1 MFGRMNESRNNNFY
15 LVLGLILIVA
25 FSRLIP
31 HYPNFTPLCAIAL
44 FGAKY
49 FNNKYLA
56 YILPLFALW
65 LSDIIINNFV
75 LGEYFNEFTLFYSGF
90 YWQYGSFILITLF
103 GRLTLKNVSVSKI
116 LGISSSSSLIFFV
129 ISNFGVWVS
138 SAFYPNTIS
147 GLISC
152 YVAAIPFYYG
162 TLGGAIFYSFFLFG
176 SYEYISRKLI
186 KVPINL

>member
-1 MFGRMNESRNNNFY
+1 MIESRNNNFY

-56 YILPLFALW
+56 YVLPLFALW
-65 LSDIIINNFV
+65 LSDVIINNFV
-75 LGEYFNEFTLFYSGF
+75 LGEYFSDFTLFYSGF
-90 YWQYGSFILITLF
+90 YWQYGSFMLITLF

-116 LGISSSSSLIFFV
+116 LGISISSSLIFFV

-138 SAFYPNTIS
+138 STFYPNTIS

-152 YVAAIPFYYG
+152 FVAAIPFYYG
-162 TLGGAIFYSFFLFG
+162 TLGGAIFYSLFLFG
-176 SYEYISRKLI
+176 SYEYLSRRLI
-186 KVPINL
+186 KVPTNR

>member
-1 MFGRMNESRNNNFY
+1 MFGRMIESRNNNFY

-44 FGAKY
+44 FGAKH

-65 LSDIIINNFV
+65 LSDVIINNFV
-75 LGEYFNEFTLFYSGF
+75 LGEYFNEFTLLYSGF
-90 YWQYGSFILITLF
+90 YWQYGSFMLITLF
-103 GRLTLKNVSVSKI
+103 GRLTLKNVSVSNI
-116 LGISSSSSLIFFV
+116 LGISISSSLIFFV

-138 SAFYPNTIS
+138 STFYPNTIS

-152 YVAAIPFYYG
+152 YAAAIPFYYG

-176 SYEYISRKLI
+176 SYEYLSKRLI
-186 KVPINL
+186 KEPTNR

>member
-44 FGAKY
+44 FGSKY

-56 YILPLFALW
+56 YILPLLALW
-65 LSDIIINNFV
+65 LSDVIINNFV
-75 LGEYFNEFTLFYSGF
+75 LGEYFSDFTLFYSGF
-90 YWQYGSFILITLF
+90 YWQYGSFMLITLF
-103 GRLTLKNVSVSKI
+103 GRLTLKNISVSKI
-116 LGISSSSSLIFFV
+116 LGISISSSLIFFV

-138 SAFYPNTIS
+138 STFYPNTIS

-152 YVAAIPFYYG
+152 YIAGIPFYFG
-162 TLGGAIFYSFFLFG
+162 TLGGAIFYSYFLFG
-176 SYEYISRKLI
+176 SYEYLSRKLI
-186 KVPINL
+186 KVPTNR

>member
-1 MFGRMNESRNNNFY
+1 MFGRMSESKNNNFY

-31 HYPNFTPLCAIAL
+31 HYPNFTPLCSIAL

-49 FNNKYLA
+49 FNNRYLA
-56 YILPLFALW
+56 YILPIFSLW

-75 LGEYFNEFTLFYSGF
+75 LGQYFNEFTLFYSGF
-90 YWQYGSFILITLF
+90 YWQYGSIILITLI
-103 GRLTLKNVSVSKI
+103 GRLTLKNISFSKI
-116 LGISSSSSLIFFV
+116 LGVSLSSSLIFFV
-129 ISNFGVWVS
+129 ISNFGVWIS
-138 SAFYPNTIS
+138 SSFYPNTLS

-176 SYEYISRKLI
+176 SYEFISKRTNKAFSI
-186 KVPINL
+186 R

>member
-1 MFGRMNESRNNNFY
+1 MFGRMIESRNNNFY

-65 LSDIIINNFV
+65 LSDVIINNFV

-90 YWQYGSFILITLF
+90 YWQYGSFLLIT
-103 GRLTLKNVSVSKI
+103 
-116 LGISSSSSLIFFV
+116 
-129 ISNFGVWVS
+129 
-138 SAFYPNTIS
+138 
-147 GLISC
+147 
-152 YVAAIPFYYG
+152 
-162 TLGGAIFYSFFLFG
+162 
-176 SYEYISRKLI
+176 
-186 KVPINL
+186 

>member
-1 MFGRMNESRNNNFY
+1 MIESRNNNFY

-56 YILPLFALW
+56 YVLPLFALW

-90 YWQYGSFILITLF
+90 YWQYGSFMLITLF
-103 GRLTLKNVSVSKI
+103 GRLTLKNVSGELEADLKNVISKI
-116 LGISSSSSLIFFV
+116 DLSSILLETDSPYLSPEPNRGKINEP
-129 ISNFGVWVS
+129 SN
-138 SAFYPNTIS
+138 I
-147 GLISC
+147 I
-152 YVAAIPFYYG
+152 YVA
-162 TLGGAIFYSFFLFG
+162 
-176 SYEYISRKLI
+176 EKLSDI
-186 KVPINL
+186 LSVPIKLVSQVTSQNANNLFDLSS